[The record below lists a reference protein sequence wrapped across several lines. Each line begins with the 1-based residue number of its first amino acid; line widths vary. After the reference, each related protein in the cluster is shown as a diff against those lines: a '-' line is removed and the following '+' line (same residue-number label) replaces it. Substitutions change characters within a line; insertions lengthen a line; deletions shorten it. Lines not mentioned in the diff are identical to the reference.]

1 MAAGAAA
8 IVFVTHQ
15 GRQPATCRRRRS
27 GPDRSSVRGCSHG
40 SGAERKGS
48 LMKWNAFTY
57 TLPCRSVAPFF
68 LLALSACSTTSPA
81 PPELLESELGQP
93 LARTLPAS
101 DAHDRQR
108 AQPGVAPGQK
118 HTLSN
123 TARGHTPAHKTVAAH
138 GALGDQP
145 IQLNFVE
152 ADIQSVVRA
161 LSRST
166 GQQFL
171 LDPKVTGTLTLVS
184 EGPVPASQAYEMLLA
199 ALRMQGFSVVDVG
212 GVAHVVPEAD
222 ARLLGGP
229 VYSADKPSGNGMLTR
244 TFRLQYENAVNLIPV
259 LRPIVSPN
267 NPINAYPGNNTI
279 VVTDYADNLTRVAQI
294 IDGIDTPSAI
304 DTDVVT
310 VHNGIAVDIAS
321 MVSELLDTQ
330 GGDATQ
336 KISVIGDPRSNA
348 IIIRAG
354 SPERTELA
362 RNLIYKLDN
371 AQSNPSNLHVVYL
384 RNAQAGKL
392 AQALR
397 GLLTGESDSG
407 ASDTTRTMLSGMGST
422 GNKNDVQGNSS
433 AGPVSGT
440 VAGSGYGQSSASPS
454 VATAGSQQAE
464 QNTAFSA
471 AGVTIQADSTTNT
484 LLISA
489 PEPLYRNLREVIDQ
503 LDQRRAQVVIESL
516 IVEVSEDDANQF
528 GVQWQTGNLNGSGGF
543 GGVNLGGSGLNTS
556 GSTSI
561 DVLPPGLNVGVVR
574 GAVTIPGIGEVL
586 DLKVLARALKSKG
599 GSNVLSTPNLLTLDN
614 EAASIFV
621 GQTIPFV
628 TGSYVTGGGGT
639 SNNPFQTVQREEVG
653 LKLNVRPQIS
663 EGGTVKLDIYQ
674 EVSNVDQRASL
685 ASGTVT
691 NKRAIDTS
699 ILLDDGQ
706 IMVLGGLLQ
715 DGYNQSDEA
724 VPWLSRIPLLGVLF
738 RNEARSTRK
747 TNLMVFLRPYIIRD
761 SGTGRNITLNR
772 YEFMRRAQGNLR
784 PERNWMLPD
793 MQAPQLPSAAKAIP
807 DLQPAAGQ
815 MPRAVIRAVPV
826 P

>member
-1 MAAGAAA
+1 
-8 IVFVTHQ
+8 
-15 GRQPATCRRRRS
+15 
-27 GPDRSSVRGCSHG
+27 
-40 SGAERKGS
+40 
-48 LMKWNAFTY
+48 MKWQGSNY
-57 TLPCRSVAPFF
+57 LRQCRKAAPIL
-68 LLALSACSTTSPA
+68 LLALGACSTSPSA
-81 PPELLESELGQP
+81 TPPLLVDSELGQP
-93 LARTLPAS
+93 LADTRRGG
-101 DAHDRQR
+101 DALVDRQR
-108 AQPGVAPGQK
+108 LQNRQESRPRVQHPVTA
-118 HTLSN
+118 S
-123 TARGHTPAHKTVAAH
+123 ARGTSGRG
-138 GALGDQP
+138 GAGSRSPLGDQP
-145 IQLNFVE
+145 VQLNFLDV
-152 ADIQSVVRA
+152 DIQAVIRA
-161 LSRST
+161 LSRAT

-171 LDPKVTGTLTLVS
+171 VDPRVKGNLTLVS
-184 EGPVPASQAYEMLLA
+184 EGPVPAYQAYEMLLA

-212 GVAHVVPEAD
+212 GVAQVVPEAD
-222 ARLLGGP
+222 AKLLAGP
-229 VYSADKPSGNGMLTR
+229 IYSADKPGGNGMLTR

-279 VVTDYADNLTRVAQI
+279 VVTDYAENLQRVAQI
-294 IDGIDTPSAI
+294 IEGIDTPSAI

-310 VHNGIAVDIAS
+310 VENGIAVDIAS
-321 MVSELLDTQ
+321 MVAELLDTQ
-330 GGDATQ
+330 GSDPTQ
-336 KISVIGDPRSNA
+336 KISLVGDPRSNA

-407 ASDTTRTMLSGMGST
+407 TSDGARAMLSSMGGSV
-422 GNKNDVQGNSS
+422 GGSQSS
-433 AGPVSGT
+433 
-440 VAGSGYGQSSASPS
+440 GQSSSSSSSSSSSGSVDGSASS
-454 VATAGSQQAE
+454 SYGQASASSGSSAQASAN
-464 QNTAFSA
+464 QNTAFTA
-471 AGVTIQADSTTNT
+471 GGVTIQADATTNT

-516 IVEVSEDDANQF
+516 IVEVGEDDASEF
-528 GVQWQTGNLNGSGGF
+528 GVQWQAGNLGGSGGF
-543 GGVNLGGSGLNTS
+543 GGVNLGGSGLV
-556 GSTSI
+556 STPASSTAI
-561 DVLPPGLNVGVVR
+561 DVLPQGLNLGVVK
-574 GAVTIPGIGEVL
+574 GTVTIPGVGEVL

-599 GSNVLSTPNLLTLDN
+599 GTNVLSTPNLLTLDN

-674 EVSNVDQRASL
+674 EVSSVDVRASVD
-685 ASGTVT
+685 AGTVT

-715 DGYNQSDEA
+715 DGYSQSNDA
-724 VPWLSRIPLLGVLF
+724 VPWLSSIPGIGALF
-738 RNEARSTRK
+738 RNEKRQITK

-761 SGTGRNITLNR
+761 SGAGRAITLNR
-772 YEFMRRAQGNLR
+772 YDFMRRSQGQLQ
-784 PERNWMLPD
+784 PERSWAMPD
-793 MQAPQLPSAAKAIP
+793 MQAPQLPSVEKAIP
-807 DLQPAAGQ
+807 GAASAPAPVPGL
-815 MPRAVIRAVPV
+815 RATIRAVPV
-826 P
+826 Q